1 MERTTS
7 GIGTRRFGAYLKQ
20 VRESRRLSLDAVEEA
35 SAIYPEPL
43 TKSHLSRIENGR
55 ATPSF
60 TRLFA
65 LGQIYGVPVSAMAE
79 RFESEFRRDLV
90 PDEVLGRPNVEAL
103 READR
108 LRISGR
114 FVEAFALYSSI
125 LERSGDAW
133 DPELPSIEDLQLRR
147 VTALFFSGA
156 HQYAKAEAE
165 RLLSQRQLDVA
176 QRIRLL
182 EVLTMASLRLGVIAV
197 AGMTLDAAE
206 SLLAKMPGDEP
217 KLHAKLLCL
226 RGVLSYELE
235 DFVAAEATFARAAE
249 RCASCGE
256 ATSALQMRINR
267 GGALVYLGRRA
278 EARAILVEACREAE
292 SGGLERH
299 LALSLCHLARLEAE
313 ESDARVAE
321 AYALRSNGIAR
332 ARDYVDVVFRNCYL
346 LRELARRNGD
356 EAIARMHEKTLRTYA
371 HRVEANLPEARAFR
385 SELTRGDA

>member
-1 MERTTS
+1 VERTTN
-7 GIGTRRFGAYLKQ
+7 GFGTKRFGAYLKQ

-90 PDEVLGRPNVEAL
+90 PVELLERPRGEAL
-103 READR
+103 READK

-114 FVEAFALYSSI
+114 FVEAFALYSALLDRREEDDGS
-125 LERSGDAW
+125 D
-133 DPELPSIEDLQLRR
+133 LPSVEDLQIRR
-147 VTALFFSGA
+147 VSALFFSGA

-165 RLLSQRQLDVA
+165 RLLSGRQFDVP

-182 EVLTMASLRLGVIAV
+182 EILTMASLRLGIIAV

-206 SLLAKMPGDEP
+206 ALLARTETAEP
-217 KLHAKLLCL
+217 KLRAKLLCL
-226 RGVLSYELE
+226 RGVLAYELE
-235 DFVAAEATFARAAE
+235 DYAAAEPTFARAAE
-249 RCASCGE
+249 QCAACGE
-256 ATSALQMRINR
+256 GPSALQMRVNR
-267 GGALVYLGRRA
+267 GAALIHLGRRA
-278 EARAILVEACREAE
+278 EARVLLVDACREAE
-292 SGGLERH
+292 FGALERH
-299 LALSLCHLARLEAE
+299 LSLALSHLAKLEAE
-313 ESDARVAE
+313 EPDAKVAE

-346 LRELARRNGD
+346 LRDLARS
-356 EAIARMHEKTLRTYA
+356 A
-371 HRVEANLPEARAFR
+371 
-385 SELTRGDA
+385 